1 MELAKLFQR
10 NFDFFFLLHLKIYS
24 TQVDETA
31 YSPRHLS
38 TVGGSA
44 TDVITLLY
52 LPPRS
57 FTEADQYG
65 LNLSR

>member
-10 NFDFFFLLHLKIYS
+10 NFDFFFSSPLENIL
-24 TQVDETA
+24 DETA

-52 LPPRS
+52 LPSRS